1 MGADLGE
8 LNTLA
13 VADGRTLVS
22 KLNPTGA
29 CPVETELKLVEG
41 APKRAADELLFT
53 GTVEAGK
60 ADVKAVVVAGKQL
73 VVNVKVVG
81 IRRKSGNERVDAA
94 DPRLVEKNV
103 SGANDVAVGNPK
115 NLVGLCFAENKL
127 RRVGSVAIGTD
138 E

>member
-8 LNTLA
+8 LNTFA

-41 APKRAADELLFT
+41 APERAADEALLN
-53 GTVEAGK
+53 
-60 ADVKAVVVAGKQL
+60 VKAAVVAGKQEL
-73 VVNVKVVG
+73 AVNVKVVG
-81 IRRKSGNERVDAA
+81 IRRKSENERVDAA
-94 DPRLVEKNV
+94 DPKLVEKNV
-103 SGANDVAVGNPK
+103 SGTDDVAVGNPK
-115 NLVGLCFAENKL
+115 NLVVSVFAENKL